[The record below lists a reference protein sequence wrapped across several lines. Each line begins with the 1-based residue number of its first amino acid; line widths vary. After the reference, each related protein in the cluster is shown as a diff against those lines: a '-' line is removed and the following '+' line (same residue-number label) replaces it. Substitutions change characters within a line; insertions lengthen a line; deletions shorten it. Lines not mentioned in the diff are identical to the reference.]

1 MEVPLMKVSWVE
13 TFAHDDGQSHPQYDH
28 GTKCGTS
35 DSTDCYSCRGRKT
48 VACWNED
55 KCGVGDGGDDKSGDV
70 IEGDT
75 CCNDVST
82 NCMGPWTSEGTT
94 RMIALSLT
102 EMMQQRPRC
111 PSDDLGRDGLDLGKS
126 GNLVTLA
133 NDAENGFVS
142 SSWS

>member
-1 MEVPLMKVSWVE
+1 
-13 TFAHDDGQSHPQYDH
+13 
-28 GTKCGTS
+28 
-35 DSTDCYSCRGRKT
+35 

-111 PSDDLGRDGLDLGKS
+111 PSDDLGRDGLDLEKS